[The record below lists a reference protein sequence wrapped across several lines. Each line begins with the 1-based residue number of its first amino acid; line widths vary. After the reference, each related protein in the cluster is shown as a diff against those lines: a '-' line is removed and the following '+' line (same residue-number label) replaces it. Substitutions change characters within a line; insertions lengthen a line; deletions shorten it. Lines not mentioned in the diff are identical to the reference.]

1 MISVGISK
9 VKLYWR
15 KRAWHAIIFR
25 RYKWMY
31 RKTKQEIVNNRTV
44 ESFKCRT
51 KCSEWFNIS
60 VESAMF
66 WFRTSNKTTTKKY
79 TLLTKFLHLCM
90 WPFISQDS
98 TSLSVMKMVTT
109 SLHNAMAVLA
119 SAGVLTDMEMKS

>member
-1 MISVGISK
+1 MILFGISK

-15 KRAWHAIIFR
+15 KTAWHAIIFGR
-25 RYKWMY
+25 HKWMY
-31 RKTKQEIVNNRTV
+31 RKKQEIVNNKTV
-44 ESFKCRT
+44 ESFKCHT

-66 WFRTSNKTTTKKY
+66 WFRTLNITTTKKY